1 MQASNVKTKVGIPS
15 DIKEKLS
22 DKSIEQQLKYFCLER
37 CHKTT
42 FWIDQKIQNKEKYKG
57 EKVEFAEKYTIIVQ
71 DGIIVG
77 LDIGEE
83 LYCFSKPCSSIR
95 SYGGHRTSN
104 DGWGYEEEH
113 EWYIFRYIGEPK
125 KTESSEKRDN

>member
-1 MQASNVKTKVGIPS
+1 MQTSNAKTKVGIPS

-22 DKSIEQQLKYFCLER
+22 NKSIEQQLKYFCLEH
-37 CHKTT
+37 CHETT
-42 FWIDQKIQNKEKYKG
+42 FWIDQKIQNKEMYKG

-77 LDIGEE
+77 VDIGEE
-83 LYCFSKPCSSIR
+83 LYWFSKPCSSIR

-113 EWYIFRYIGEPK
+113 EWYIFRYIGEPQI
-125 KTESSEKRDN
+125 TESSEKRDN